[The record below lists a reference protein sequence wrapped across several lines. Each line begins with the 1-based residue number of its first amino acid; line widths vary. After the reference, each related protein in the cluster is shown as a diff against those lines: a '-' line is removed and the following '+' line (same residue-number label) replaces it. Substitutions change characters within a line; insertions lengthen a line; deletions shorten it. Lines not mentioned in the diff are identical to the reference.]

1 MRIPPRWFLRLL
13 VLAFAPV
20 ALPVVAEPV
29 ALANQSCAFR
39 AATAEEQKFY
49 ADAYGQFQ
57 KFAPPA
63 PAGWTAT
70 DELPNRASD
79 GVAKEVCA
87 APGKSVFY
95 ASFSRRYSVPAQVL
109 RAREGEL
116 ARKLGALMNE
126 NLAATKAGKPVD
138 WEAFET
144 AKKRLGA
151 EAERDT
157 TAQFRFL
164 MGHDAPNVSAA
175 FSPVQVPLGRGY
187 RQLFTTDN
195 GLPHQDLLIVLNPGR
210 PVNSALM
217 VVLIKGDPARVEAL
231 LKAMPLR

>member
-1 MRIPPRWFLRLL
+1 MRIPLRRCLRML
-13 VLAFAPV
+13 VVACAPV
-20 ALPVVAEPV
+20 ALLVVAERV
-29 ALANQSCAFR
+29 ALAGQSCAFR
-39 AATAEEQKFY
+39 AATAEEQRFY
-49 ADAYGQFQ
+49 ADAYAQFQ
-57 KFAPPA
+57 KFAPAA

-79 GVAKEVCA
+79 GVAREVCA

-95 ASFSRRYSVPAQVL
+95 ASFGRSYSVPAPVL
-109 RAREGEL
+109 RAREEEL
-116 ARKLGALMNE
+116 MRKLGALMNE

-138 WEAFET
+138 WEAFEA
-144 AKKRLGA
+144 AKKRFGA

-195 GLPHQDLLIVLNPGR
+195 GLPYQDLLIVLNPGKPENR
-210 PVNSALM
+210 PRMS
-217 VVLIKGDPARVEAL
+217 VLISGDPARVEAL

>member
-1 MRIPPRWFLRLL
+1 MRIPSRRFLRWL

-20 ALPVVAEPV
+20 ALLVVAEGV
-29 ALANQSCAFR
+29 ALAGQSCVWR
-39 AATAEEQKFY
+39 AATAEEQRFY
-49 ADAYGQFQ
+49 ADAYTQFQ

-70 DELPNRASD
+70 DDLPNRASG

-95 ASFSRRYSVPAQVL
+95 ASFGRSYSVAAQVR
-109 RAREGEL
+109 RAREEEL
-116 ARKLGALMNE
+116 QRKLGALLNE
-126 NLAATKAGKPVD
+126 NLTSTKAGKPVD
-138 WEAFET
+138 WVAFEA
-144 AKKRLGA
+144 AKKRFGA

-164 MGHDAPNVSAA
+164 MGTDAPNVSAA

-187 RQLFTTDN
+187 RQLFTDN
-195 GLPHQDLLIVLNPGR
+195 GLPHQDLIIVLNPGR

-217 VVLIKGDPARVEAL
+217 YVLINGDSDRVEAL

>member
-1 MRIPPRWFLRLL
+1 MRIPPRRLLRLL

-20 ALPVVAEPV
+20 ALPVVAERV
-29 ALANQSCAFR
+29 ALAGQSCAFR
-39 AATAEEQKFY
+39 AATAEEQRFY
-49 ADAYGQFQ
+49 ADAYAQFQ

-95 ASFSRRYSVPAQVL
+95 ASFGRSYSVPAQVL
-109 RAREGEL
+109 RAREEEL
-116 ARKLGALMNE
+116 QRKLGALMNE

-138 WEAFET
+138 WEAFEA

-187 RQLFTTDN
+187 RQVFTTDN

-210 PVNSALM
+210 PVNGALM
-217 VVLIKGDPARVEAL
+217 SAQISGDSTRVEAL